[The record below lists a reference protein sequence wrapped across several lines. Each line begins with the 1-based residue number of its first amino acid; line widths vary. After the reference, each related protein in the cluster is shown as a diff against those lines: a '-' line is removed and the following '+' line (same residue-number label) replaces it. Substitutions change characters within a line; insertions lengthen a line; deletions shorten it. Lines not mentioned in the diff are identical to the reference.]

1 MYRKPNKDLREIT
14 LPSVGK
20 KMRVNDAEDYLQIA
34 VSTLNKLRCSGEGPA
49 FYKLGKSVIYC
60 ATDLDRWL
68 SAHRRTSTS
77 GDHA

>member
-1 MYRKPNKDLREIT
+1 MYRKPNKDLREAT
-14 LPSVGK
+14 LPSGGK
-20 KMRVNDAEDYLQIA
+20 NMRVNDAADYLQIA